1 MHGNSIIPT
10 PQEHDRHYADV
21 AEEAIEETSP
31 LTEER
36 KRTLLRLQ
44 ESFDDRLRE
53 IQRRH
58 SETLQ
63 TLHSL
68 NMVVLA
74 NHLLA

>member
-10 PQEHDRHYADV
+10 PQEHDDHYADV
-21 AEEAIEETSP
+21 AEEVIEEVPP

-53 IQRRH
+53 IQK
-58 SETLQ
+58 
-63 TLHSL
+63 
-68 NMVVLA
+68 NMLITYEQRNKLYAKHFGLA
-74 NHLLA
+74 A